1 MRDLKE
7 ISARCLPHPWIL
19 RPLEALRDRPTVGL
33 RALDHVPIGELLLT
47 PPLPVLRNLDH
58 LSLVRSSVSVASNAN
73 LGEQVA
79 GPKAGPSPRGGRIFQ
94 RRFCRPEH
102 REPLELVSMCSHPHF
117 RENPYRDLRPQGEV
131 YQHRARSRLK

>member
-79 GPKAGPSPRGGRIFQ
+79 GPKAGP
-94 RRFCRPEH
+94 FCAR
-102 REPLELVSMCSHPHF
+102 LVSIIQF
-117 RENPYRDLRPQGEV
+117 NENPEITLMLPSQKIKFLNV
-131 YQHRARSRLK
+131 KP